1 MIRQGFGRW
10 GYQNPDGSWKA
21 TLPDGDELDAPCC
34 STWSSGPQAVT
45 DAAYAIDAVVTGHRQ
60 AMDAIGGKFAER
72 QAASTTAGS
81 GRRPS

>member
-1 MIRQGFGRW
+1 V
-10 GYQNPDGSWKA
+10 
-21 TLPDGDELDAPCC
+21 LLDVIER
-34 STWSSGPQAVT
+34 PQAVT

-81 GRRPS
+81 GRRPSRGRLSRRFRNSCALAGWAGAGRPD